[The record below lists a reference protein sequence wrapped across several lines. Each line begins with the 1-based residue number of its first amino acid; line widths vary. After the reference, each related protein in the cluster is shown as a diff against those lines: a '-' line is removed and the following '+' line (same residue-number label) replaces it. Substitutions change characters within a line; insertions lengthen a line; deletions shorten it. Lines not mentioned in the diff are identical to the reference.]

1 MSTLSRKTCE
11 ALDRLDRV
19 ATLWRAIACALD
31 PDFLNDQR
39 RDALGC
45 GLQISLEEYS
55 AARANLAETLEVEQ
69 ELSRIGGAP

>member
-19 ATLWRAIACALD
+19 ATLWRAISCALD
-31 PDFLNDQR
+31 PDFLTDAR

-45 GLQISLEEYS
+45 GLQVSLEEYS
-55 AARANLAETLEVEQ
+55 AARANLVETLTIEQ
-69 ELSRIGGAP
+69 ELDRIGGAP